1 VLPLALDALS
11 LTLRD
16 VVDDDSRWV
25 GEGLRQKGLIAD
37 HTTAPQILLAGGSN
51 VNYGYSAAQIE
62 REFGVPATN
71 LAVHAGLGRRYI
83 FWDCLRHAKRGDLVV
98 LGLEYAL
105 YGHLFRDP
113 AERYQVFIY
122 DRAYYEQLP
131 WIEKVILLGSMS
143 PGDWSK
149 LLRAKAGWRKPKAS
163 LSLLVLSQ
171 RGDQTDNTEPDVR
184 LQEGPPF
191 EGVVGPEFTGDLRD
205 FAKAVRERG
214 AVVALVF
221 PNLRDAEFRRRIKP
235 GFLAD
240 IHQAADAAGVRVVGT
255 PESSAFPTQYAYNTN
270 YHLNAEGT
278 RIATRRLM
286 RELAE
291 AGARL
296 PAHPSR

>member
-1 VLPLALDALS
+1 MLPLALDALS

-16 VVDDDSRWV
+16 VVDDDSKWV
-25 GEGLRQKGLIAD
+25 GEGLRQKGVIAD
-37 HTTAPQILLAGGSN
+37 HTTAPQILLVGGSN

-62 REFGVPATN
+62 REFSVPATN

-105 YGHLFRDP
+105 YDHLFCDP

-122 DRAYYEQLP
+122 DRTYYEQRA
-131 WIEKVILLGSMS
+131 WSEKVDLARQHVAGRLGGAMAREGRLAETWRRY
-143 PGDWSK
+143 P
-149 LLRAKAGWRKPKAS
+149 AGPQPTWRPDG
-163 LSLLVLSQ
+163 Q
-171 RGDQTDNTEPDVR
+171 HRPDVR
-184 LQEGPPF
+184 LQEGRLSKGWSVQSSPATYATSRKPCANAEQSSHLSF
-191 EGVVGPEFTGDLRD
+191 RT
-205 FAKAVRERG
+205 FATPSFDGGSSLGSSPISAKRRTPRASVSSERRSR
-214 AVVALVF
+214 A
-221 PNLRDAEFRRRIKP
+221 RSRR
-235 GFLAD
+235 
-240 IHQAADAAGVRVVGT
+240 
-255 PESSAFPTQYAYNTN
+255 QYAYNTN